1 MVKCLEAKFL
11 ASSVVI
17 IICHPPF
24 AQRNVNQTIENDVQ
38 TVTKHGAN
46 FYGKVNKTQLENCPV
61 DTYQVFKQIPRIL
74 RFVLFLAPESKNWA
88 PQDHFGLKSK

>member
-1 MVKCLEAKFL
+1 MDKMDKYSVLKCLEAKFL

-46 FYGKVNKTQLENCPV
+46 FYAKVNKTLLEKLP
-61 DTYQVFKQIPRIL
+61 
-74 RFVLFLAPESKNWA
+74 S
-88 PQDHFGLKSK
+88 